1 LKLLRQK
8 CASDLQQQKLVVCP
22 NLRFMTQLTI
32 VKEFQR
38 TIGSIEV
45 GATYYLTVGFDTMV
59 SRYLNIQ
66 KQNVFVSSNSKKKKK
81 KHDYAQLLKSI
92 SITSS
97 PYIAL
102 LILGDNFIST
112 FTFHLRVCNE
122 RTSMVYTIVI
132 LIVVA
137 AISSIPA

>member
-1 LKLLRQK
+1 M
-8 CASDLQQQKLVVCP
+8 QQQKLVVCP

-45 GATYYLTVGFDTMV
+45 GATYYSTVGFDTKV

-66 KQNVFVSSNSKKKKK
+66 KQNVFISSNLKNK

-112 FTFHLRVCNE
+112 FTFHLRDCNE

-137 AISSIPA
+137 AISSILA